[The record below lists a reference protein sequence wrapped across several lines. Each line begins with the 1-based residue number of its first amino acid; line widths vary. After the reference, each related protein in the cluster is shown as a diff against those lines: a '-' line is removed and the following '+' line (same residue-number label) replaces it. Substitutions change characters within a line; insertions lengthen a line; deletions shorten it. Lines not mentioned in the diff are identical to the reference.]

1 MSVSVYVC
9 FHHIRVSRC
18 ASVHYMGVC
27 VCLFMYM
34 YVCLCVCSCL
44 GMDACI
50 DIVFMYGVYA
60 YINNVYV
67 GMCICNSTYMD
78 VCGYVY
84 RVDIYGCV
92 DVSEFICTGVNVCL

>member
-1 MSVSVYVC
+1 MYVFIIYVC
-9 FHHIRVSRC
+9 LGVQVCIIW
-18 ASVHYMGVC
+18 VC
-27 VCLFMYM
+27 VCLLMYM

-60 YINNVYV
+60 YINNVCV
-67 GMCICNSTYMD
+67 GMCICNSMYKD
-78 VCGYVY
+78 VCKYVY

-92 DVSEFICTGVNVCL
+92 DVS